1 MSTKQDIAIKLTTD
15 ISFEALTYPK
25 HTIESIRQ
33 AMGSIVTTAVEKDS
47 VLRILCIAG
56 NDEYLLTSWCID
68 NGVEYNNSY
77 RYIITD
83 LLDEICKLVLTIG
96 KYTYPVTLGSN
107 KSVDDVLDK
116 VTGILIA
123 NDVIDNDIH
132 KDMIK
137 ELERIALKLLNMI
150 DYTYSRY
157 REAIEVCWKGTDGNP
172 VTECIITPVEEG
184 DVKRAIDNLKKVN
197 VVIEYL
203 DNIKQLAT
211 DKDTSVIEMILSND
225 KKHRELNSMLLYI
238 ISNEAD
244 NDTKNLRK
252 LNNYAHRVNKLNT
265 HVIHNIDYGEFLT
278 LLMEYK
284 DFSSNSKE
292 VYENIVNE
300 LMAFISKLTYRIYYQ
315 IDGIRVDLR
324 IGNSDMDK
332 ELKYKEIKI

>member
-1 MSTKQDIAIKLTTD
+1 MNIKQYIPIKLTTD

-25 HTIESIRQ
+25 HTIETIRQ

-47 VLRILCIAG
+47 VLRMLCIAG

-157 REAIEVCWKGTDGNP
+157 REAIEVCWKGADGNP

-184 DVKRAIDNLKKVN
+184 DIKRAIDNLKKSN
-197 VVIEYL
+197 AVIEYL

-211 DKDTSVIEMILSND
+211 DKDTRVIEMILSND

-238 ISNEAD
+238 ISDEAD

-252 LNNYAHRVNKLNT
+252 LNNYAHRVNKLDI

-278 LLMEYK
+278 LLIEYK
-284 DFSSNSKE
+284 DFSSNSRE

>member
-25 HTIESIRQ
+25 HTIETIRQ
-33 AMGSIVTTAVEKDS
+33 AMANIVTTAVEKDS
-47 VLRILCIAG
+47 VLRMLCIAG

-123 NDVIDNDIH
+123 SDVIDNDIH
-132 KDMIK
+132 KEMIK

-211 DKDTSVIEMILSND
+211 DK
-225 KKHRELNSMLLYI
+225 
-238 ISNEAD
+238 A
-244 NDTKNLRK
+244 
-252 LNNYAHRVNKLNT
+252 
-265 HVIHNIDYGEFLT
+265 
-278 LLMEYK
+278 
-284 DFSSNSKE
+284 
-292 VYENIVNE
+292 
-300 LMAFISKLTYRIYYQ
+300 
-315 IDGIRVDLR
+315 
-324 IGNSDMDK
+324 
-332 ELKYKEIKI
+332 

>member
-15 ISFEALTYPK
+15 ISFEAVTYPK
-25 HTIESIRQ
+25 HTIETIRQ
-33 AMGSIVTTAVEKDS
+33 AMANIVNTAIEKDS
-47 VLRILCIAG
+47 VLRMLCIAG

-96 KYTYPVTLGSN
+96 KYTYPVALGSN

-238 ISNEAD
+238 ISDEAD

-252 LNNYAHRVNKLNT
+252 LNNYTHRVNKLDT

-292 VYENIVNE
+292 VYEIIVNE
-300 LMAFISKLTYRIYYQ
+300 LMAFISKLTYTIYYQ

-324 IGNSDMDK
+324 IGNSDTDK

>member
-25 HTIESIRQ
+25 HTIETIRQ
-33 AMGSIVTTAVEKDS
+33 AINNITNTAVEKDS
-47 VLRILCIAG
+47 VLRMLCIAG

-96 KYTYPVTLGSN
+96 KYTYLVTLGSN

-132 KDMIK
+132 KEMIK

-284 DFSSNSKE
+284 DFSSNSRE

-324 IGNSDMDK
+324 IGNSGMDK

>member
-25 HTIESIRQ
+25 HTIETIRQ
-33 AMGSIVTTAVEKDS
+33 SMGNIVNAAVEKDS
-47 VLRILCIAG
+47 VLRMLCIAG

-96 KYTYPVTLGSN
+96 KYTYPVALGSN

-137 ELERIALKLLNMI
+137 ELEKIALKLLNMI

-225 KKHRELNSMLLYI
+225 KKHRDLNSMLLYI
-238 ISNEAD
+238 ISDEAD

-252 LNNYAHRVNKLNT
+252 LNNYAHRVNKLDT

-332 ELKYKEIKI
+332 QLRYKEIHI

>member
-25 HTIESIRQ
+25 HTIETIRQ
-33 AMGSIVTTAVEKDS
+33 AINNITNTAVEKDS
-47 VLRILCIAG
+47 VLRMLCIAG

-132 KDMIK
+132 KEMIK

-238 ISNEAD
+238 ISDEAD

-252 LNNYAHRVNKLNT
+252 LNDYAHRVNKLNT

-284 DFSSNSKE
+284 DFSSSSKE

>member
-15 ISFEALTYPK
+15 ISFEAVTYPK

-47 VLRILCIAG
+47 VLRMLCIAG

-68 NGVEYNNSY
+68 NGVEYYEYY
-77 RYIITD
+77 RYIIND

-157 REAIEVCWKGTDGNP
+157 REAIEVCWKGADGNP

-184 DVKRAIDNLKKVN
+184 DIKRAIDNLKKVN
-197 VVIEYL
+197 VVTEYL
-203 DNIKQLAT
+203 DNIKQLAN
-211 DKDTSVIEMILSND
+211 DKDTSVIEMILNND
-225 KKHRELNSMLLYI
+225 KKHRDLNSMLLYI
-238 ISNEAD
+238 ISDEAD

-278 LLMEYK
+278 LLMEYR

-324 IGNSDMDK
+324 IGNSDTDK

>member
-25 HTIESIRQ
+25 HTIETIRQ

-47 VLRILCIAG
+47 VLRMLCIAG

-68 NGVEYNNSY
+68 NGVEYNNSS

-137 ELERIALKLLNMI
+137 ELEKIALKLLNMI

-157 REAIEVCWKGTDGNP
+157 REAIEVCWKGADGNP

-184 DVKRAIDNLKKVN
+184 DVKRAIENLKKVN

-238 ISNEAD
+238 ISDEAD

-252 LNNYAHRVNKLNT
+252 LNNYAHRVNKLDT

-332 ELKYKEIKI
+332 QLRYKEIHI

>member
-15 ISFEALTYPK
+15 ISFEAVTYPK
-25 HTIESIRQ
+25 HTIETIRQ
-33 AMGSIVTTAVEKDS
+33 AMANIVTTAVEKDS
-47 VLRILCIAG
+47 VLRMLCIAG

-116 VTGILIA
+116 VIGVLIA
-123 NDVIDNDIH
+123 NDIMDNNIH
-132 KDMIK
+132 KEMIK
-137 ELERIALKLLNMI
+137 GLEQIALKLLNMI

-157 REAIEVCWKGTDGNP
+157 REAIEVCWKGADGNP

-184 DVKRAIDNLKKVN
+184 DIKRAIDNLKKVN
-197 VVIEYL
+197 VVTEYL

-225 KKHRELNSMLLYI
+225 KKHRDLNSMLLYI

-252 LNNYAHRVNKLNT
+252 LNNYAYKVNKLDT

-292 VYENIVNE
+292 VYEIIVNE

-332 ELKYKEIKI
+332 ELKYKKIKI

>member
-25 HTIESIRQ
+25 HTIETIRQ
-33 AMGSIVTTAVEKDS
+33 AMANIVTTAVEKDS
-47 VLRILCIAG
+47 VLRMLCIAG

-123 NDVIDNDIH
+123 SDVIDNDIH
-132 KDMIK
+132 KEMIK

-284 DFSSNSKE
+284 DFSSNSRE

>member
-15 ISFEALTYPK
+15 ISFEAVTYPK

-47 VLRILCIAG
+47 VLRMLCIAG

-68 NGVEYNNSY
+68 NGVEYYEYY
-77 RYIITD
+77 RYIIND

-137 ELERIALKLLNMI
+137 GLEQIALKLLNMI

-197 VVIEYL
+197 VVTEYL

-211 DKDTSVIEMILSND
+211 DKDTSVIEMILNND
-225 KKHRELNSMLLYI
+225 KKHRDLNSMLLYI
-238 ISNEAD
+238 ISDEAD

-252 LNNYAHRVNKLNT
+252 LNNYAHRVNKLDT

>member
-15 ISFEALTYPK
+15 ISFEAVTYPK

-137 ELERIALKLLNMI
+137 GLEQIALKLLNMI

-157 REAIEVCWKGTDGNP
+157 REAIEVCWKGADGNP

-197 VVIEYL
+197 VVTEYL
-203 DNIKQLAT
+203 NNIKQLAT

-252 LNNYAHRVNKLNT
+252 LNNYAYKVNKLDS

-292 VYENIVNE
+292 VYEIIVNE

-315 IDGIRVDLR
+315 IDGIRVELR
-324 IGNSDMDK
+324 IGNSDTDK

>member
-15 ISFEALTYPK
+15 ISFEAVTYPK
-25 HTIESIRQ
+25 HTIETIRQ
-33 AMGSIVTTAVEKDS
+33 AMVNIVNTAVEKDS
-47 VLRILCIAG
+47 VLRMLCIAG

-184 DVKRAIDNLKKVN
+184 DIKRAIDNLKKVN

-211 DKDTSVIEMILSND
+211 DKDTSVIEMILNND

-238 ISNEAD
+238 ISDEAD

-252 LNNYAHRVNKLNT
+252 LNNYAHRVNKLDT

-278 LLMEYK
+278 LLMEYR

-315 IDGIRVDLR
+315 IDGIRVELR
-324 IGNSDMDK
+324 IGNSDTDK

>member
-25 HTIESIRQ
+25 HTIETIRQ
-33 AMGSIVTTAVEKDS
+33 AMANIVTTAVEKDS
-47 VLRILCIAG
+47 ALRILCIAG

-77 RYIITD
+77 SYIITD
-83 LLDEICKLVLTIG
+83 LLDEVCKLVLTIG

-107 KSVDDVLDK
+107 KSVNDVLDK

-137 ELERIALKLLNMI
+137 GLEQIALKLLNMI

-157 REAIEVCWKGTDGNP
+157 REAIEVCWKGADGNP

-184 DVKRAIDNLKKVN
+184 DVKRAIENLKKVN
-197 VVIEYL
+197 VVTEYL

-211 DKDTSVIEMILSND
+211 DKDTSVIEMILNND

-238 ISNEAD
+238 ISDEAD
-244 NDTKNLRK
+244 NNTKNLRK
-252 LNNYAHRVNKLNT
+252 LNNYAHRVNKLDA

-278 LLMEYK
+278 LLMEYR

-292 VYENIVNE
+292 VYEIIVNE

-324 IGNSDMDK
+324 IGNSDTDK

>member
-1 MSTKQDIAIKLTTD
+1 MSTKQYIPIKLTTD

-25 HTIESIRQ
+25 HTIETIRQ

-47 VLRILCIAG
+47 VLRMLCIAG

-96 KYTYPVTLGSN
+96 KYTYPITLGSN

-123 NDVIDNDIH
+123 NDVIDSDIH

-137 ELERIALKLLNMI
+137 ELEKIALKLLNMI

-184 DVKRAIDNLKKVN
+184 DIKRAIDNLKKVN
-197 VVIEYL
+197 VVTEYL
-203 DNIKQLAT
+203 DNIKQLAN
-211 DKDTSVIEMILSND
+211 DKDTSVIEMILNND

-284 DFSSNSKE
+284 DFSSNSEE

-324 IGNSDMDK
+324 IGNSDTDK

>member
-25 HTIESIRQ
+25 HTIETIRQ
-33 AMGSIVTTAVEKDS
+33 AINNITNTAVEKDS
-47 VLRILCIAG
+47 VLRMLCIAG

-123 NDVIDNDIH
+123 NDVIDSDIH

-157 REAIEVCWKGTDGNP
+157 REAIEVCWKGADGNP

-184 DVKRAIDNLKKVN
+184 DIKRAIDNLKKVN
-197 VVIEYL
+197 VVTEYL
-203 DNIKQLAT
+203 DNIKQLAN
-211 DKDTSVIEMILSND
+211 DKDTNVIEMILNND

-284 DFSSNSKE
+284 DFSSNSRE
-292 VYENIVNE
+292 VYDTIANE

-315 IDGIRVDLR
+315 IDSIRVELR

>member
-137 ELERIALKLLNMI
+137 GLEQIALKLLNMI

-300 LMAFISKLTYRIYYQ
+300 LMVFISKLTYRIYYQ
-315 IDGIRVDLR
+315 IDSIRVDLR
-324 IGNSDMDK
+324 IGNSDTDK

>member
-1 MSTKQDIAIKLTTD
+1 MSTKQNIAIKLTTD

-25 HTIESIRQ
+25 HTIETIRQ
-33 AMGSIVTTAVEKDS
+33 AMANIVTTAVEKDS
-47 VLRILCIAG
+47 VLRMLCIAG
-56 NDEYLLTSWCID
+56 NDEYLLASWCID

-83 LLDEICKLVLTIG
+83 LLDKICKLVLTIG

-123 NDVIDNDIH
+123 NDVIDNNIH
-132 KDMIK
+132 KDMIE

-157 REAIEVCWKGTDGNP
+157 REAIEVCWKGADGNP

-184 DVKRAIDNLKKVN
+184 DVKRAIDNLKKGN
-197 VVIEYL
+197 VVTEYL

-252 LNNYAHRVNKLNT
+252 LNNYAHRVNKLDT

-292 VYENIVNE
+292 VYEIIVNE

>member
-1 MSTKQDIAIKLTTD
+1 MSAKQDIAIKLTTD

-25 HTIESIRQ
+25 HTIETIRQ
-33 AMGSIVTTAVEKDS
+33 AMANIVNTAVEKDS
-47 VLRILCIAG
+47 VLRMLCIAG

-96 KYTYPVTLGSN
+96 KYTYPVALGSN

-123 NDVIDNDIH
+123 NDVIDSDIH

-137 ELERIALKLLNMI
+137 ELEKIALKLLNMI

-184 DVKRAIDNLKKVN
+184 DVKRAIENLKKVN

-211 DKDTSVIEMILSND
+211 DKDTRVIEMILSND

-238 ISNEAD
+238 ISDEAD

-252 LNNYAHRVNKLNT
+252 LNNYAHRVNKLDI

-278 LLMEYK
+278 LLIEYK
-284 DFSSNSKE
+284 DFSSNSRE

>member
-25 HTIESIRQ
+25 HTIETIRQ

-47 VLRILCIAG
+47 VLRMLCIAG

-83 LLDEICKLVLTIG
+83 LLDKICKLVLTIG

-132 KDMIK
+132 KEMIK

-184 DVKRAIDNLKKVN
+184 DIKRAIDNLKKVN
-197 VVIEYL
+197 VVTEYL

-284 DFSSNSKE
+284 DFSSNSRE
-292 VYENIVNE
+292 VYDTIANE

-315 IDGIRVDLR
+315 IDSIRVDLR
-324 IGNSDMDK
+324 IGNSDTDK

>member
-25 HTIESIRQ
+25 HTIETIRQ
-33 AMGSIVTTAVEKDS
+33 AINNITNTAVEKDS
-47 VLRILCIAG
+47 VLRMLCIAG

-132 KDMIK
+132 KEMIK

-284 DFSSNSKE
+284 DFSSNSRE